1 VNGMRGGRLRGRQ
14 VRAPLPLAQI
24 GLLSFPQPPRISVR
38 TERPGTN
45 PNLYDLRRR
54 PGLLCPIWAD
64 CLRLHEGDEALPT
77 TFGGNRTR
85 ISSLLNGNHPALQ
98 RALPLSYE
106 RRWWL
111 AIVRKRNVSYAP
123 CQGKSLSIHAE
134 DLFRNRSAN
143 PQRANQSIMEY
154 PNCYVITLLVSRLY
168 SHLGIPQREHAPAG
182 DSSLAPI
189 AYPAANDTISQLK
202 TMITKTGSGRRITP
216 PPSQWVFF

>member
-1 VNGMRGGRLRGRQ
+1 MRGGRLRGRQ

-123 CQGKSLSIHAE
+123 CQGKSRCARRSLRLIRAMASSRAIACLAMSFIQIGPASIRTA
-134 DLFRNRSAN
+134 
-143 PQRANQSIMEY
+143 
-154 PNCYVITLLVSRLY
+154 
-168 SHLGIPQREHAPAG
+168 
-182 DSSLAPI
+182 
-189 AYPAANDTISQLK
+189 
-202 TMITKTGSGRRITP
+202 TG
-216 PPSQWVFF
+216 F